1 MAESD
6 QGQDKTEEPTPER
19 REEFREKGQIAVSRE
34 ISSVLVLAATIIVM
48 TFAMPYLRDSLG
60 KILTFFFYKVR
71 SPEFDIKSFPGI
83 ASSSWLMI
91 LKLILPLFAVTGAMA
106 VFATFS
112 QTRMNWSWK
121 KVSPDFTRMNPLK
134 GLKNMVAS
142 QAVVNLLKG
151 VGKMLAVSLVSYLI
165 LRSEWFVVPGLL
177 QLPIA
182 MSWAYW
188 GEITKLLFWSVA
200 GLLIFVAA
208 GDYLYNFLTMEK
220 QLKMTKQEVKEDLKK
235 HEVDPQIKNRIKRAQ
250 REIAF
255 SKMTKGT
262 KEATVLVT
270 NPTHYAVALKYELG
284 MNAPV
289 VVAKGIDHNA
299 LHMRRIAKES
309 DIPVVED
316 KPLARTLYS
325 LVEVGQEIPESLYNA
340 ISGIIRSI
348 FRMKGKPLSRNTVE
362 NRE

>member
-48 TFAMPYLRDSLG
+48 TFAMPYLRYSLG

-177 QLPIA
+177 R
-182 MSWAYW
+182 SGGW
-188 GEITKLLFWSVA
+188 
-200 GLLIFVAA
+200 
-208 GDYLYNFLTMEK
+208 TM
-220 QLKMTKQEVKEDLKK
+220 
-235 HEVDPQIKNRIKRAQ
+235 
-250 REIAF
+250 
-255 SKMTKGT
+255 
-262 KEATVLVT
+262 
-270 NPTHYAVALKYELG
+270 
-284 MNAPV
+284 
-289 VVAKGIDHNA
+289 
-299 LHMRRIAKES
+299 
-309 DIPVVED
+309 
-316 KPLARTLYS
+316 
-325 LVEVGQEIPESLYNA
+325 
-340 ISGIIRSI
+340 
-348 FRMKGKPLSRNTVE
+348 
-362 NRE
+362 